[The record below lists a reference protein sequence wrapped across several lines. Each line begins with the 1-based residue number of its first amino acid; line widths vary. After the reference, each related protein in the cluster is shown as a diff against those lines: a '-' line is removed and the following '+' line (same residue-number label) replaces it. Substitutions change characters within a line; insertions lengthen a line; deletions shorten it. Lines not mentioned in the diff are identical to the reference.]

1 MKQLSEGLY
10 NLGRDSLW
18 LIKVDGSKYLYVG
31 SETDARL
38 NMNDLAA
45 ELDDFDLNKA
55 GMRKISVR

>member
-45 ELDDFDLNKA
+45 ELNDFDLNKA